1 MDSNCPPTTTTK
13 TAFQNFFH
21 ISSPSQRPSPNRQ
34 LVCFGP
40 SHQHNMSNH
49 HCSASCFYWA
59 AEAQQPTLPSPSGK
73 RKYQPCLALRAVG
86 SGLEPA
92 ERPPLSLLGWR
103 ELGEAG
109 WVVRRRD
116 SNTYT
121 LRQNCLL
128 VNSNDTARPSSELA

>member
-1 MDSNCPPTTTTK
+1 
-13 TAFQNFFH
+13 
-21 ISSPSQRPSPNRQ
+21 
-34 LVCFGP
+34 
-40 SHQHNMSNH
+40 MSNH
-49 HCSASCFYWA
+49 HCSASCFYRA

-73 RKYQPCLALRAVG
+73 WKYQPCLALRAVG

-103 ELGEAG
+103 ELREAG

-128 VNSNDTARPSSELA
+128 VNSNDTARPSSELV